1 MLEKPL
7 ISIVVPVYRA
17 EKYLCMTLDSILKQT
32 YSHFELLLVD
42 DGSPDGSS
50 AICDR
55 YAAEDNRIQVFHNQN
70 AGSSGA
76 RNFGVS
82 QARGEYLVFVDADD
96 LLEPEF
102 LETMLGAFMEPEVDL
117 ALCGF
122 ERFYH
127 DDLNDTVK
135 YPLGNKEC
143 AVLPSKREICQLFTV
158 PKTNLSGISI
168 WAKMYRLSII
178 KEYQVTFPEHIH
190 YEEDC
195 CFNLQYY
202 RHMRKAVTFRKI
214 MYHYRQ
220 QVESLSKTYKSS
232 TYDDLI
238 NGYNERVRF
247 ANELEMGPDVL
258 KKMDA
263 ILLIVI
269 FNTFKKIVKST
280 LSGKERRKEYRRIL
294 DFKET
299 QAVVNSCG
307 LSKYRLTRYLTIA
320 SRYKL
325 IFVIDLILLGWKRR
339 EERAAS

>member
-1 MLEKPL
+1 MLDQRL
-7 ISIVVPVYRA
+7 ISIVVPVYCA
-17 EKYLCMTLDSILKQT
+17 EKYLESTLDSILKQT

-42 DGSPDGSS
+42 DGSSDGSGG
-50 AICDR
+50 ICDR
-55 YAAEDNRIQVFHNQN
+55 YAAADSRIQVFHNQN

-82 QARGEYLVFVDADD
+82 QARGEYLVFVDSDD

-102 LETMLGAFMEPEVDL
+102 LETMLGAFTEPEIDL

-135 YPLGNKEC
+135 YPLGTKEC
-143 AVLPSKREICQLFTV
+143 AVLPSNKELCRLFTV
-158 PKTNLSGISI
+158 PKTSLSGVSV
-168 WAKMYRLSII
+168 WAKMYKLSMV
-178 KEYQVTFPEHIH
+178 KEYQVVFPENIS

-202 RHMRKAVTFRKI
+202 RHVRKAVTFRKI

-220 QVESLSKTYKSS
+220 QVESLSKTYKPS

-247 ANELEMGPDVL
+247 ANELEMGPDAL
-258 KKMDA
+258 KKLDA
-263 ILLIVI
+263 VFLVVI
-269 FNTFKKIVKST
+269 FNTFKKIVKSS
-280 LSGKERRKEYRRIL
+280 LSPKERRKEYGRIL

-299 QAVVNSCG
+299 QSVVHSCG
-307 LSKYRLTRYLTIA
+307 LSKYRLTKYLTIA
-320 SRYKL
+320 SRHRWIL
-325 IFVIDLILLGWKRR
+325 AIDLILLEWKRR
-339 EERAAS
+339 DER